1 MIRSYIDLDLWIE
14 KHRLGEGYSVH
25 ASLGK
30 KVESGEFESP
40 LAQQELDGLR
50 DAVATRYRRDT
61 RLGAG
66 KPVLVRD
73 LGRKLYQNVF
83 AGPLRALLAGCMPGR
98 LSTRG
103 VRLRLR
109 STSPEV
115 LRWPWELLH
124 NGRRFLALS
133 LGTPI
138 VRDLEYS
145 GDVVEAL
152 RTAHPLRLL
161 VVVASPSGYTPLNAK
176 GELEEIRKALRWPRL
191 LSMVKVEKLVKPTLE
206 SLDQMLAQ
214 KSFHVVHFIGH
225 GTFDNGRNR
234 GVLLFEDEEG
244 HADPVTGER
253 LAAVL
258 EGHESLRLMV
268 LNSCDGA
275 CSSGESVFAGVA
287 QSIINQPVPA
297 VVAMQLPISDPIA
310 ITFSYWFYWALA
322 RGRPVDWAITR
333 ARKAMRAAAQGFE
346 WAIPVL
352 FLSTPDGQLFRW
364 KPSPSLYTS
373 LTLVGLLCA
382 GFLTWSWKL
391 ASAPPPPA
399 PPLSVSCPS
408 PRALPDMKFVL
419 VHGGS
424 FQMGSDSGEK
434 DEKPVHQVTIS
445 RPFCLGAY
453 EVTQEQVQTIMGF
466 KGTRGLKQEADMPAQ
481 GISYPD
487 TLDFIHKL
495 DDREDKPVFRL
506 PREAEWE
513 FAAQDPGAL
522 NCDTD
527 RRMPVGSL
535 KPNRY
540 GLHGMLGNVWEW
552 VEDWYGEYPAE
563 PVTDPSGPA
572 TGEKRIRRGGS
583 SDSAISNC
591 RASQRKASNP
601 AWHQQNTGFRILRE
615 IHK

>member
-1 MIRSYIDLDLWIE
+1 MIRSYVDLDLWIE
-14 KHRLGEGYSVH
+14 KHRQGEGYSVH

-30 KVESGEFESP
+30 KVTSGEFESP
-40 LAQQELDGLR
+40 LTQQELDDLR
-50 DAVATRYRRDT
+50 DAVATRYRRDA

-66 KPVLVRD
+66 KLVVVRD
-73 LGRKLYQNVF
+73 LGRSLYKNVL
-83 AGPLRALLAGCMPGR
+83 AGPLRTLLPGGMPGP

-109 STSPEV
+109 SKSPEV

-124 NGRRFLALS
+124 NGRRFLALG

-145 GDVVEAL
+145 GDVFEAL

-161 VVVASPSGYTPLNAK
+161 VVIASPSGYTPLNAE

-191 LSMVKVEKLVKPTLE
+191 LSMVKVERLVKPTLE
-206 SLDQMLAQ
+206 SLDRMLAE

-225 GTFDNGRNR
+225 GTFDNGQNR

-258 EGHESLRLMV
+258 DGHESLRLVV

-275 CSSGESVFAGVA
+275 CNSGESVFAGVA

-310 ITFSYWFYWALA
+310 ITFSYWFYRALA
-322 RGRPVDWAITR
+322 RGRTVDWAITR
-333 ARKAMRAAAQGFE
+333 ARKAMRAASRGFD

-352 FLSTPDGQLFRW
+352 FLSTPDGKLFRW
-364 KPSPSLYTS
+364 KPSPSLYAS
-373 LTLVGLLCA
+373 LTLIGLFCA
-382 GFLTWSWKL
+382 GFLTWSWRL
-391 ASAPPPPA
+391 NSAAPPPA
-399 PPLSVSCPS
+399 PPLSINCPS

-419 VHGGS
+419 IHGGS

-434 DEKPVHQVTIS
+434 DEQPVHRVTIS

-453 EVTQEQVQTIMGF
+453 EVTQGQVQTIMGT
-466 KGTRGLKQEADMPAQ
+466 KGNRGMKQEADMPAQ

-487 TLDFIHKL
+487 ALDFIRKL
-495 DDREDKPVFRL
+495 NDRESKAVFRL

-513 FAAQDPGAL
+513 FAAQDPGEL

-527 RRMPVGSL
+527 SRMPVDSL
-535 KPNRY
+535 KPNQR
-540 GLHGMLGNVWEW
+540 GLHWMLGNVWEW

-572 TGEKRIRRGGS
+572 TGVKRIRRGGS
-583 SDSAISNC
+583 SDVAISNC
-591 RASQRKASNP
+591 RASQRNP
-601 AWHQQNTGFRILRE
+601 SEPARNQQNTGFRILRE